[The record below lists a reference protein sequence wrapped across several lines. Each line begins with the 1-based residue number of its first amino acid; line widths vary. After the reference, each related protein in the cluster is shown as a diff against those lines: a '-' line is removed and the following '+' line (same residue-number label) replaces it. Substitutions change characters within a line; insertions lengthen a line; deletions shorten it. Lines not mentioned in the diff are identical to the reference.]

1 MIKQSTVLM
10 ATPIAMLAT
19 EKGFNLHEDAGD
31 IIKGLNE
38 TTANIVSFTE
48 ENIATELPDYTK
60 LVPDHS
66 EALDMASTVVADTI
80 RGALYTISK
89 VIKPILTE
97 TRNRLVEQIGAANAT
112 DTIFGNLKIDMV
124 NIEPGFL
131 NSPFYP
137 KEVPAT
143 FRGINTIR
151 LSDLLQG
158 TYPRMEGSELV
169 EMIAVD
175 VDSLR
180 TFFSS
185 PSEVQAVYDSL
196 FVEKYFWSIFNDAAI
211 KDGIAT
217 INNGANYRFQSFR
230 TLVIASLLLNKLVAM
245 DDPLPGVTGASL
257 DEYRA
262 SLRQT
267 RDLISTMLY
276 HFRMV
281 WETRAAAGIIILSDN
296 VEYTQDKHNPATSG
310 LDSFIGTLTIG
321 YNSAVLEM
329 FANSDELSLSEY
341 VIGYLYAKQRGY
353 NVKDIITD
361 RDVVKQAWVEYRNDT
376 AQALMTN
383 KNAIARKVFIQVLEG
398 LYTKEEYKPLID
410 TMEQDVAPNQ
420 RVAMRLAR
428 HIDVNLF
435 FNNVPL
441 LDSVIRGDNSL
452 MNTYLAAKLADVFD
466 CPIAEEILNMNAQ
479 NPVSSLEQQ
488 REALS
493 HSIDKVIIK
502 RLFNR

>member
-1 MIKQSTVLM
+1 MIKQSTILM

-19 EKGFNLHEDAGD
+19 EKGFNLHEEAGD

-48 ENIATELPDYTK
+48 ENIATELPDYTQ

-66 EALDMASTVVADTI
+66 ETLDMASTVVADTI
-80 RGALYTISK
+80 RGALHTISK
-89 VIKPILTE
+89 VIKPILTD
-97 TRNRLVEQIGAANAT
+97 TRNRLVEQVAASNAT
-112 DTIFGNLKIDMV
+112 DTIFSNLSIDMV

-131 NSPFYP
+131 NSPYYP
-137 KEVPAT
+137 KEIPET

-158 TYPRMEGSELV
+158 SYPRMAGNELV
-169 EMIAVD
+169 ELIAVD

-180 TFFSS
+180 PFFSS
-185 PSEVQAVYDSL
+185 PSEVQAVYESL
-196 FVEKYFWSIFNDAAI
+196 FVEKYFWAIFSDAAI

-217 INNGANYRFQSFR
+217 INSATNYRFQSFR

-245 DDPLPGVTGASL
+245 DDPLPGVTGTSL
-257 DEYRA
+257 EEYRA
-262 SLRQT
+262 SLRQS

-276 HFRMV
+276 HFRSL
-281 WETRAAAGIIILSDN
+281 WNTRAAAGIIILSDEVSYSSAADN
-296 VEYTQDKHNPATSG
+296 AGTKGHNALMG
-310 LDSFIGTLTIG
+310 KLVIG

-329 FANSDELSLSEY
+329 FASSDELSLSEY
-341 VIGYLYAKQRGY
+341 VIGYLYAKERGY

-361 RDVVKQAWVEYRNDT
+361 RDVVKQSWIEYRNDI

-383 KNAIARKVFIQVLEG
+383 KSGIALKTFTQVLET
-398 LYTKEEYKPLID
+398 LYGKDEYKPLID
-410 TMEQDVAPNQ
+410 AMEQDVTPNQ
-420 RVAMRLAR
+420 RIQMRLAK
-428 HIDVNLF
+428 HIDLGMF
-435 FNNVPL
+435 FSNIPL
-441 LDSVIRGDNSL
+441 LDSVIRGENSL

-466 CPIAEEILNMNAQ
+466 CPIAEEILNLNAQ

-488 REALS
+488 RKALS
-493 HSIDKVIIK
+493 HSIDTVIIK